1 MAVLLIFAHLFLA
14 LVRDI
19 FLRFMCSEMSDF
31 DRCSEKERNDAEK
44 RKGRVEGQR
53 ERKSGRDGGEGERKE
68 GQTGGS
74 KEEERKGQRERRI
87 VGEKRRERERAD
99 VCLNLVQAICYLSK

>member
-19 FLRFMCSEMSDF
+19 FYALCVQ
-31 DRCSEKERNDAEK
+31 RCQTLIDVQRGKGTTGKK